1 MMLHSI
7 KSGGLFSNFSPFK
20 SLWKRPMTSM
30 MQHSPPCSYRN
41 FANIDFKAIKPEN
54 SVLKVYKT
62 LLDEEQIRV
71 DPKQMAV
78 VNMLDKWQQNFIE
91 QETRITEFQD
101 EYTKQAEFGQ
111 NAKKLKKKGAG
122 KFHNYNTEMHTAM
135 GKREMDP
142 HAKARLKIIEMYE
155 DLQDIKMVYV
165 WGDPGSGK
173 SFIT

>member
-1 MMLHSI
+1 
-7 KSGGLFSNFSPFK
+7 
-20 SLWKRPMTSM
+20 M

-91 QETRITEFQD
+91 QETRITEF
-101 EYTKQAEFGQ
+101 
-111 NAKKLKKKGAG
+111 
-122 KFHNYNTEMHTAM
+122 
-135 GKREMDP
+135 
-142 HAKARLKIIEMYE
+142 
-155 DLQDIKMVYV
+155 
-165 WGDPGSGK
+165 
-173 SFIT
+173 